1 MIVLKKLND
10 IEHEKELLVVKLS
23 YLHILVDSLRYENCV
38 LNEKIKSIENNL
50 DMPRNYASCH

>member
-23 YLHILVDSLRYENCV
+23 YLHILFFFFF
-38 LNEKIKSIENNL
+38 KKKF
-50 DMPRNYASCH
+50 